1 MISMCRFEKFADDIR
16 GIVNSWAFTVVVL
29 PVVLVWKLL
38 INNPADPDIFAR
50 VAMGRLVLRDGAV
63 PTIDP
68 FAFTQKYPTWID
80 HEWLSGVVFYLTA
93 VVGGDF
99 GLTLLKLVFAVGST
113 LCFTSVCLHYAR
125 SILVGV
131 AVRDASDRGV
141 DYNDSLSEFYLSLY
155 PAALPGDRTLP
166 GA

>member
-1 MISMCRFEKFADDIR
+1 MTSMCRFEKFADHIR
-16 GIVNSWAFTVVVL
+16 GIVNSWAFTVIVL

-68 FAFTQKYPTWID
+68 FAFTQKNPTWID
-80 HEWLSGVVFYLTA
+80 QEWLSGGTFYLATA
-93 VVGGDF
+93 VAGAF

-113 LCFTSVCLHYAR
+113 LC
-125 SILVGV
+125 IL
-131 AVRDASDRGV
+131 
-141 DYNDSLSEFYLSLY
+141 
-155 PAALPGDRTLP
+155 
-166 GA
+166 